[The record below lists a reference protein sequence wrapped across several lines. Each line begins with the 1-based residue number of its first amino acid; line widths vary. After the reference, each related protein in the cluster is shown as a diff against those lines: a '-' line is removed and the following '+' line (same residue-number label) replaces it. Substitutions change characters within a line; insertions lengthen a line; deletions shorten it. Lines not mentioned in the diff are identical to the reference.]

1 VATGRRQDR
10 HKQVESFLHARIL
23 PLPMPQGWI
32 YSCRARFLGLGSRI
46 QARGLGSRRW
56 SPGPAGSTTTKIYG
70 AFLRRFRLI
79 ILGAL
84 AALILGIG
92 LAYWLN
98 PPASLPVLDMA
109 GEAPA
114 NQDGKPRLRG
124 LTYTQVEGGVRKWT
138 LAATG
143 ARFDEDAKKITLS
156 DVRLKFYPKGG
167 GWITLAGKEG
177 TYDQKNKVVVLEG
190 QVRGRSHDG
199 MTLETTVL
207 TFNEQE
213 DQVDTDAEVTVTG
226 SRFRVRGRGMVV
238 HIKQQTVVFKKQV
251 DSTFI
256 PEGKGPPP
264 GATVED
270 G

>member
-1 VATGRRQDR
+1 M
-10 HKQVESFLHARIL
+10 K
-23 PLPMPQGWI
+23 
-32 YSCRARFLGLGSRI
+32 
-46 QARGLGSRRW
+46 
-56 SPGPAGSTTTKIYG
+56 
-70 AFLRRFRLI
+70 RFRLI
-79 ILGAL
+79 LLGAL
-84 AALILGIG
+84 AAMVVGTG

-98 PPASLPVLDMA
+98 PPVSLPMLDMQ

-114 NQDGKPRLRG
+114 NQDGKPRLHG

-143 ARFDEDAKKITLS
+143 ARFDEDAKTATLT
-156 DVRLKFYPKGG
+156 DVRLKFYPENG
-167 GWITLAGKEG
+167 GWITIAGNEG
-177 TYDQKNKVVVLEG
+177 TYDQNNKVVTLIG
-190 QVRGRSHDG
+190 QVKGRSHDG

-207 TFNEQE
+207 TYFEQRE
-213 DQVDTDAEVTVTG
+213 EVDTDAEVTITG
-226 SRFRVRGRGMVV
+226 PRFRVRGRGMLVLV
-238 HIKQQTVVFKKQV
+238 PQQKVVFKSQV

>member
-1 VATGRRQDR
+1 
-10 HKQVESFLHARIL
+10 
-23 PLPMPQGWI
+23 
-32 YSCRARFLGLGSRI
+32 
-46 QARGLGSRRW
+46 
-56 SPGPAGSTTTKIYG
+56 
-70 AFLRRFRLI
+70 LI
-79 ILGAL
+79 GAL
-84 AALILGIG
+84 AAVVLGTG

-98 PPASLPVLDMA
+98 PPVSLPMLDME
-109 GEAPA
+109 GQAPA

-143 ARFDEDAKKITLS
+143 ARFDEDAKTATLT
-156 DVRLKFYPKGG
+156 DVRLKFYPTNG

-177 TYDQKNKVVVLEG
+177 TYDQKSKVVTLKGE
-190 QVRGRSHDG
+190 VRGRSHDG
-199 MTLETTVL
+199 MTMETTVL
-207 TFNEQE
+207 TYNEGNEQ
-213 DQVDTDAEVTVTG
+213 VYTDAEVIITG
-226 SRFRVRGRGMVV
+226 PQFRVRGRGMVV
-238 HIKQQTVVFKKQV
+238 YVSERKVVFKNQV

>member
-1 VATGRRQDR
+1 
-10 HKQVESFLHARIL
+10 
-23 PLPMPQGWI
+23 
-32 YSCRARFLGLGSRI
+32 
-46 QARGLGSRRW
+46 
-56 SPGPAGSTTTKIYG
+56 
-70 AFLRRFRLI
+70 LI
-79 ILGAL
+79 GAL
-84 AALILGIG
+84 AAVVLGTG

-98 PPASLPVLDMA
+98 PPVSLPMLDME
-109 GEAPA
+109 GQAPA

-143 ARFDEDAKKITLS
+143 ARFDEDAKTATLT
-156 DVRLKFYPKGG
+156 DVRLKFYPTNG

-177 TYDQKNKVVVLEG
+177 TYDQRSKVVTLKGE
-190 QVRGRSHDG
+190 VRGRSHDG
-199 MTLETTVL
+199 MTMETTVL
-207 TFNEQE
+207 TYNEGNEQ
-213 DQVDTDAEVTVTG
+213 VYTDAEVIITG
-226 SRFRVRGRGMVV
+226 PQFRVRGRGMVV
-238 HIKQQTVVFKKQV
+238 YVSERKVVFKNQV

>member
-1 VATGRRQDR
+1 
-10 HKQVESFLHARIL
+10 
-23 PLPMPQGWI
+23 M
-32 YSCRARFLGLGSRI
+32 
-46 QARGLGSRRW
+46 
-56 SPGPAGSTTTKIYG
+56 
-70 AFLRRFRLI
+70 RRFRLI
-79 ILGAL
+79 LLGAL
-84 AALILGIG
+84 AAVVLGTG

-98 PPASLPVLDMA
+98 PPVRLPMLDTE

-114 NQDGKPRLRG
+114 NQDGKPRLHG

-143 ARFDEDAKKITLS
+143 ARFDEDAKTATLT
-156 DVRLKFYPKGG
+156 DVRLKFYPSDG

-177 TYDQKNKVVVLEG
+177 TYDQKNKVVTLTG
-190 QVRGRSHDG
+190 QVKGHSHDG

-207 TFNEQE
+207 TYSEETEQVNTE
-213 DQVDTDAEVTVTG
+213 AEVTITG
-226 SRFRVRGRGMVV
+226 PQFRVRGRGMVV
-238 HIKQQTVVFKKQV
+238 YVAEQKVVFQNQV

>member
-1 VATGRRQDR
+1 
-10 HKQVESFLHARIL
+10 
-23 PLPMPQGWI
+23 
-32 YSCRARFLGLGSRI
+32 
-46 QARGLGSRRW
+46 
-56 SPGPAGSTTTKIYG
+56 
-70 AFLRRFRLI
+70 LRRFRLI

-84 AALILGIG
+84 AALILGIS

-98 PPASLPVLDMA
+98 PPARLPILDMT

-114 NQDGKPRLRG
+114 NKDGKPRLHG
-124 LTYTQVEGGVRKWT
+124 LTYTQVEDGVRKWT

-143 ARFDEDAKKITLS
+143 ARFDEDAQKVTLA
-156 DVRLKFYPKGG
+156 DVRLKFYPTNG
-167 GWITLAGKEG
+167 GWITLAGAEG
-177 TYDQKNKVVVLEG
+177 TYDQKNKVVTLQG
-190 QVRGRSHDG
+190 QVKGRSHDG

-207 TFNEQE
+207 TYNEQE
-213 DQVDTDAEVTVTG
+213 ALVDTDAEVTITG
-226 SRFRVRGRGMVV
+226 PRFRVRGRGMVV
-238 HIKQQTVVFKKQV
+238 YVNRQTVVFKKQV